1 MRSESPNPTPS
12 ARDVLGAWL
21 FCLLLGLVALA
32 LTTKLEP
39 SIPLAAEFAGLS
51 QCSWAAEAGCQPM
64 PEAMQGTHA
73 AVAGLHRAIVPTRRP
88 GEQHHPS

>member
-1 MRSESPNPTPS
+1 MQSSSPSSTPT

-64 PEAMQGTHA
+64 PEAVQGRHGV
-73 AVAGLHRAIVPTRRP
+73 VAGLHRAIVPIRRP
-88 GEQHHPS
+88 SEQHHPS

>member
-1 MRSESPNPTPS
+1 MQSSSSSSTPT

-32 LTTKLEP
+32 LTTKLQP

-51 QCSWAAEAGCQPM
+51 QCSWAAEAGCQPT
-64 PEAMQGTHA
+64 PEAMQGRHA
-73 AVAGLHRAIVPTRRP
+73 AVAGRHRAIVPIRRP
-88 GEQHHPS
+88 SEQHHPS